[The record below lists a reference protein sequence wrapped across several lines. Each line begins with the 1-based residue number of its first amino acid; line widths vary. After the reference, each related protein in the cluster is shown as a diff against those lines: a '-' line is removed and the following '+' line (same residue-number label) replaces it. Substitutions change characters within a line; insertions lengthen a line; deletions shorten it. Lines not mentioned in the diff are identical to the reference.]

1 MGALIRDECDDVR
14 VGFDVWDCSSR
25 ACVLMKLEQL
35 HSVVLLVHES
45 RGIGGRDDMG
55 ESFCTYGPLFIIYC
69 TRNHT
74 KSKRLEQLEHTIP
87 GESLKHLKH
96 WLDLLSDTKRSEV
109 IRKIRVD
116 GLGLILL
123 DCGGRR
129 D

>member
-25 ACVLMKLEQL
+25 ARVLMKLEQL

-55 ESFCTYGPLFIIYC
+55 ESFCTYGPLFIIY
-69 TRNHT
+69 TEST
-74 KSKRLEQLEHTIP
+74 KSKCLEQSEHTIP
-87 GESLKHLKH
+87 GKSLKHLKH
-96 WLDLLSDTKRSEV
+96 WLDLLSDAKRSEV
-109 IRKIRVD
+109 VCKIWVD

-123 DCGGRR
+123 DRGGRR